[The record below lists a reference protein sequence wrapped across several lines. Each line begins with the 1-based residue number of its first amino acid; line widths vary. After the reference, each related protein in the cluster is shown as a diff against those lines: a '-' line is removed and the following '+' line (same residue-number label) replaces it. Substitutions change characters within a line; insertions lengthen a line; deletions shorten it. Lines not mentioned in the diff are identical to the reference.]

1 MKEQKISVIVPAY
14 NAEETLSATV
24 SSLLTSNLE
33 EPEII
38 IVDDGSRDGTAEIC
52 DRFAEKYEN
61 VICIHKPNG
70 GVSSARNAGLDVAR
84 GEWIGFVD
92 SDDTVEPDAYSYLI
106 REAEQ
111 ANAQIAQ
118 CAVYLDYEGKSEVL
132 FSPKKTVKVSVSD
145 KHFPKTFATYVSY
158 GCWCKIFKR
167 SVIGDTRFDEG
178 VAIGEDFRF
187 NLDVLAKSGE
197 ILICPEPKYH
207 YLQRATSVIHTVT
220 SKNLTAFRTMIKQA
234 ELDFK
239 DHTAFKSLIST
250 ALLLDASDTASKLVL
265 SGIKDEALFEELRAD
280 IRSRTFKV
288 IFGGGISLA
297 QRIKLLLIAYFPG
310 LYRSL
315 LTKYKGKRGKN

>member
-1 MKEQKISVIVPAY
+1 MNEPKISVIVPAY
-14 NAEETLSATV
+14 NAEETLPRTI
-24 SSLLTSNLE
+24 SSLLASTLE
-33 EPEII
+33 DMEII
-38 IVDDGSRDGTAEIC
+38 VVDDGSQDNTARIC
-52 DRFAEKYEN
+52 EGFAAKHGN
-61 VICIHKPNG
+61 VICIRKANG

-118 CAVYLDYEGKSEVL
+118 CAVFLDYEDKSEVL
-132 FSPKKTVKVSVSD
+132 FSPEKTLKAAISD
-145 KHFPKTFATYVSY
+145 KHFSKIFTKYVSY

-167 SVIGDTRFDEG
+167 SAIGDTRFDEG
-178 VAIGEDFRF
+178 TVIGEDLRF
-187 NLDVLAKSGE
+187 NLDTLAKSGE

-220 SKNLTAFRTMIKQA
+220 PSRISAFRNMIKRA

-239 DHTAFKSLIST
+239 DCTAFKPVIST
-250 ALLLDASDTASKLVL
+250 AILLDASDVASKLVL
-265 SGIKDEALFEELRAD
+265 SGIKDEALFEELRTD
-280 IRSRTFKV
+280 IRSRIFKV

-315 LTKYKGKRGKN
+315 LTKYKGKRGKD